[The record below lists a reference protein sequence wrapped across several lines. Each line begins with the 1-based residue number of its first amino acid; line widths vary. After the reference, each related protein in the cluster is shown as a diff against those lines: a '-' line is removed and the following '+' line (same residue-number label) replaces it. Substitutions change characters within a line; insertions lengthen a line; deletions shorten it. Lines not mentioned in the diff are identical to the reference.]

1 VTTPVEKVAQVLV
14 DLDGNDLD
22 ATAAAII
29 EALRV
34 PMMDRRSGPSLGP
47 AWSIEY
53 AWVDGY
59 NQAIRDIL
67 GEAT

>member
-1 VTTPVEKVAQVLV
+1 MTTPVEKVAQVLV

-22 ATAAAII
+22 ATAAAIV

-34 PMMDRRSGPSLGP
+34 PEKTLHHGSDTVPPQISRSS
-47 AWSIEY
+47 WR
-53 AWVDGY
+53 DGY

-67 GEAT
+67 GEAS